1 MGIRFRKSIK
11 LAPGVRMNLSGSGIS
26 FGLGPRGA
34 SVSIGKRGAYLNT
47 GLPGTGFHMRQK
59 IGGSNRGNNK
69 SSPNLITMTV
79 TVEVTDN
86 GTIEFRD
93 SESNTLPQHIVNAA
107 KKQQGDVIQGLI
119 RKKCEEING
128 QIEAIGEIHLY
139 TPAPNIKP
147 QYQFQEFLKPQPTSP
162 IPKKAGFFDK
172 LFGSRHEK
180 IEKEN
185 EENERKFLREIAEW
199 QEEKEKFI
207 RSELQRKELIES
219 DIYTDMEA
227 MENFLEENLQSI
239 IWPRETVVET
249 EIYNNGLQVFIDVDL
264 PEIEDMPNKKATTP
278 QRGYKLSVKEMSF
291 TQIQQLY
298 MKHIHGIGFR
308 IIGEIFSA
316 LPITQEVTLSAYS
329 QRLNA
334 STANIK
340 NEYLYSVQ
348 VTRNLWS
355 GINFNNLESLD
366 ITEALAQFN
375 IIRNM
380 TKNGSF
386 KPIKPHVPIR

>member
-26 FGLGPRGA
+26 FGIGPRGA
-34 SVSIGKRGAYLNT
+34 SINIGKRGTYLNT
-47 GLPGTGFHMRQK
+47 GLPGTGFYTREK
-59 IGGSNRGNNK
+59 LGGSNRRNNK
-69 SSPNLITMTV
+69 STSNQITMTV
-79 TVEVTDN
+79 TVEVTDD

-93 SESNTLPQHIVNAA
+93 SDGNALPQHVANAA

-128 QIEAIGEIHLY
+128 QVEAIGEIHLY
-139 TPAPNIKP
+139 TPDPSIKP
-147 QYQFQEFLKPQPTSP
+147 QYQFQEFLKPQPTPP
-162 IPKKAGFFDK
+162 IQRKVGFFDK
-172 LFGSRHEK
+172 LFCSRQEK
-180 IEKEN
+180 IKKEN
-185 EENERKFLREIAEW
+185 NDNESNFIKEMAEW
-199 QEEKEKFI
+199 QEEKERFT
-207 RSELQRKELIES
+207 RSELQRKKLIES
-219 DIYTDMEA
+219 DIYTDTEA

-239 IWPRETVVET
+239 TWPRETVVET
-249 EIYNNGLQVFIDVDL
+249 EIHNNGLQVFIDVDL
-264 PEIEDMPNKKATTP
+264 PEIEDMPNKKATIP
-278 QRGYKLSVKEMSF
+278 QRGYKLSVKEMSS

-329 QRLNA
+329 QRPGA
-334 STANIK
+334 STANIT

-366 ITEALAQFN
+366 IIEALAQFN

-380 TKNGSF
+380 TKTGNF
-386 KPIKPHVPIR
+386 KPIKPYSPII